1 MGTREGQGDHGGLW
15 GTGEALGDHGGP
27 QRVGR
32 PGRPGPWIQ
41 GLGFSWAPHVPLLP
55 ALFWLPTEPP
65 LEPDPSSEPEA
76 QRGKGTSKV
85 PGKWALGVG
94 GRQGAPGEA
103 GLERGQALK

>member
-1 MGTREGQGDHGGLW
+1 ME
-15 GTGEALGDHGGP
+15 
-27 QRVGR
+27 R